1 MDGGAAA
8 LSYPKRCPGSGG
20 IVQHLPAAVP
30 MKLSCS
36 KSALAAAFGT
46 VSGVVPARS
55 PKEILK
61 NVKLALPGGG
71 DPATLS
77 GTDQEIGVRAQLA
90 EVESGS
96 TGELLLPTARFGQ
109 ILREVPSDTIELEL
123 TDEALMVRAGSSEFN
138 LQTEDPEQFPDVAD
152 FDKKVGDD
160 AVYFTTPA
168 KVMHAAIQQTIFA
181 VSQESARYALGGV
194 QVEAGPDGMTFASTD
209 GRRLAVVT
217 APCEVHGGGE
227 DGVEPVKG
235 IIPQKAMQ
243 LLDRSIN
250 DPDAV
255 VKLAIQQNEAIVDV
269 GSATIEARLVDGHF
283 PDYKRVIPDSTSK
296 QLDMVVSPLIAAV
309 KQAMIVTSDES
320 RGVNFL
326 FDDGTLT
333 LTSSAADVGRST
345 IQLPIDYQAEALEI
359 TFDPKFLVDFLRV
372 LGNEDAVRVELNDS
386 DKAGVF
392 KAGGDYTYVVMPLQR
407 DR

>member
-1 MDGGAAA
+1 
-8 LSYPKRCPGSGG
+8 
-20 IVQHLPAAVP
+20 
-30 MKLSCS
+30 MKLSCP
-36 KSALAAAFGT
+36 KPALAAAFGT
-46 VSGVVPARS
+46 VSGVVPSRS

-61 NVKLALPGGG
+61 NIKLALPGGG

-90 EVESGS
+90 EVQSSS

-109 ILREVPSDTIELEL
+109 ILREVPDDTIELEL
-123 TDEALMVRAGSSEFN
+123 TDDALLVRAGSSEFS

-152 FDKKVGDD
+152 FSKKVDPDSAD
-160 AVYFTTPA
+160 AVYFTAPA
-168 KVMHAAIQQTIFA
+168 KVMHAAIARTIFA

-283 PDYKRVIPDSTSK
+283 PDYKRVVPESSAK
-296 QLDMVVSPLIAAV
+296 QLDMVVSPLLAAV

-320 RGVNFL
+320 RGVDFL

-345 IQLPIDYQAEALEI
+345 IQLPIDYQADALEI

-372 LGNEDAVRVELNDS
+372 LGAEDAVRVELNDS

-392 KAGGDYTYVVMPLQR
+392 KSGGDYTYVVMPLQR